1 MFVFSKVLDQLVR
14 AFLLKINS
22 IIDSSRDL
30 PNYFLDN
37 LIMTVSFSLKTF
49 CSTTR
54 NCVEYLSLGW
64 TVKASLGVNHTTGI
78 RITYPAGNYMFKVN
92 NKNTRTRC
100 EICSKLTTKIPERR
114 QGIFTAN
121 FEHVSELALVF
132 LLLALNM

>member
-54 NCVEYLSLGW
+54 NSVEYLSLGW

>member
-37 LIMTVSFSLKTF
+37 LIMTVSVSLKTF

-54 NCVEYLSLGW
+54 NCVEYVALGW

-78 RITYPAGNYMFKVN
+78 RTTYPAGNNMFKVN
-92 NKNTRTRC
+92 NRNTRTRC

-114 QGIFTAN
+114 QGIFVAN
-121 FEHVSELALVF
+121 FEHISQLTLVF
-132 LLLALNM
+132 LLLTLNM